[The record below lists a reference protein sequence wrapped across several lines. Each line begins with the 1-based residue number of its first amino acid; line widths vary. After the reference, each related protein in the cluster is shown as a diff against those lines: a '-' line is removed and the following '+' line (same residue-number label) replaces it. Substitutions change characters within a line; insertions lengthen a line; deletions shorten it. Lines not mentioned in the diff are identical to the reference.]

1 MNVYLEEY
9 SSEDAV
15 RKYTSQTA
23 GYGIRYLLAND
34 YAQVYLTAV
43 DEFLKVRGDV
53 GLRLLEFGCG
63 GGMNIIT
70 LLALLERK
78 GRKVDLAVGTDFSER
93 LITAA
98 RNEADMFLTPEQ
110 QKRIRFAVARNDE
123 LASDLAAAM
132 NASKKELE
140 KSFQVILGVNTFRY
154 CHRLGKELNCAKAIA
169 DLLMPGGISIMI
181 DMNRKFPAFRSKLR
195 RSPEPPEERYLPTL
209 DEYASPFAKVGLEIL
224 RKENFCWIPHSAS
237 PALTTICRLSAPALN
252 MFAKPFAMRSLV
264 ISRKIS

>member
-1 MNVYLEEY
+1 
-9 SSEDAV
+9 
-15 RKYTSQTA
+15 
-23 GYGIRYLLAND
+23 
-34 YAQVYLTAV
+34 
-43 DEFLKVRGDV
+43 
-53 GLRLLEFGCG
+53 
-63 GGMNIIT
+63 
-70 LLALLERK
+70 
-78 GRKVDLAVGTDFSER
+78 
-93 LITAA
+93 
-98 RNEADMFLTPEQ
+98 MFLTPEQ